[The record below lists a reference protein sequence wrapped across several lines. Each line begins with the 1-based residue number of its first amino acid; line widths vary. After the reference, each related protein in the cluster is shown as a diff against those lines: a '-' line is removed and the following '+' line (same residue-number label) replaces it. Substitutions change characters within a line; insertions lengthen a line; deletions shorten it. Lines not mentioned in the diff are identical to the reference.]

1 MFTLSTAVI
10 LIDLVFLAIIML
22 HLHSFLESLT
32 GIMSRANDEVVN
44 FGMISLI
51 LVAYKH
57 SCTADHGNRNY
68 HFDQAVDFGSS

>member
-1 MFTLSTAVI
+1 MFYLYKFI
-10 LIDLVFLAIIML
+10 LNP
-22 HLHSFLESLT
+22 LT
-32 GIMSRANDEVVN
+32 GIMSRANIQVVN
-44 FGMISLI
+44 FALISLI